1 MIPYGRQNI
10 SQEDINSVV
19 DVLKSDFLTQG
30 NVVPNF
36 EAKIQEYCNVSNA
49 VAVNSATSG
58 LHIACL
64 ALGVKHGDIV
74 WTSPISFVASANCA
88 LYCGASI
95 DFIDID
101 PLSYNLNI
109 DALTKK
115 LEIAKENGTLPK
127 VVIPVHLTG
136 QSCDML
142 AISKL
147 SKIYNFKIIEDASHC
162 IGGSYLNNKIGSC
175 EYSDISVFS
184 FHPVKIITTGEGGMV
199 TTKNDD
205 IAKKLSRLRTHGI
218 TKNTNDML
226 EKHEGL
232 WYYEQIDLG
241 FNYRMTEIQGA
252 LGLSQMN
259 RLDDF
264 VLKRHKIYD
273 RYNQLF
279 SDVNITTPWQ
289 NPDCYSSLHLYVI
302 RLKDNLKN
310 KISHREFF
318 ESMRS
323 EGIGVN
329 LHYIPIYRQPFFKK
343 FNFNKRDFPESEKY
357 YKEAISI
364 PIYPDLTNADQVKIA
379 EAIKIKVNS
388 N

>member
-184 FHPVKIITTGEGGMV
+184 FHPVKIVTSGEGGAAV
-199 TTKNDD
+199 TNSAELDQ
-205 IAKKLSRLRTHGI
+205 KLKLLRAHGI
-218 TKNTNDML
+218 TRDLNLMQFPQVDA
-226 EKHEGL
+226 
-232 WYYEQIDLG
+232 WYYEQIELG
-241 FNYRMTEIQGA
+241 FNYRLAEIPAA
-252 LGLSQMN
+252 LGISQMR
-259 RLDDF
+259 RLDNFVSRRHILQERYHQMLSDF
-264 VLKRHKIYD
+264 PLTLPF
-273 RYNQLF
+273 Q
-279 SDVNITTPWQ
+279 SQ
-289 NPDCYSSLHLYVI
+289 DCHSALHLYPI
-302 RLKDNLKN
+302 QIDLSRLN
-310 KISHREFF
+310 KTHSMIFNELREN
-318 ESMRS
+318 
-323 EGIGVN
+323 GLGVN
-329 LHYIPIYRQPFFKK
+329 LHYIPIYKQP
-343 FNFNKRDFPESEKY
+343 Y
-357 YKEAISI
+357 YQNLGYKVSDYPNTENYYNRAISI
-364 PIYPDLTNADQVKIA
+364 PLFYSMTNKQQDEVVQVLK
-379 EAIKIKVNS
+379 KVLK
-388 N
+388 